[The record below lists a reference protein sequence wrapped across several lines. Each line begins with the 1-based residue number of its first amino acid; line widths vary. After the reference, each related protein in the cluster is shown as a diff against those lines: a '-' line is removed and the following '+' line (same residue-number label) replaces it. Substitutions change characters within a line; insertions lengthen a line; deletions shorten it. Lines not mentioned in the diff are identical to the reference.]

1 MSSCVKQY
9 YSSIIGVNPAIF
21 LHSALADSIL
31 LERLTRLL
39 RHYDT
44 SLTEN
49 SAFESLRRAIGT
61 TASQNPE
68 TWLRRLPASGW
79 NHDVDGW
86 KKRVLGRRSRS
97 GDEMVR
103 QVLPCLLDAF
113 TQVELAQESLGC
125 IKGYGIELRYL
136 LDHNI
141 EYQAWQ
147 QIELPASGQD
157 DPVAILLPKNSE
169 LLAN

>member
-1 MSSCVKQY
+1 
-9 YSSIIGVNPAIF
+9 
-21 LHSALADSIL
+21 
-31 LERLTRLL
+31 
-39 RHYDT
+39 
-44 SLTEN
+44 
-49 SAFESLRRAIGT
+49 
-61 TASQNPE
+61 
-68 TWLRRLPASGW
+68 
-79 NHDVDGW
+79 
-86 KKRVLGRRSRS
+86 
-97 GDEMVR
+97 MVR